1 MLSEPTSS
9 VAVSAQANLG
19 LAFGVVYGVTYQRR
33 LTVAVIHLANTTNAD
48 LTVRVSIYPDGGTPT
63 NANAL
68 LWDFIVPK
76 YDFLEFG
83 EGLILLSKWSLA
95 ALASAGNSVTLTLS
109 GIEQ

>member
-1 MLSEPTSS
+1 MLSEPTTSL
-9 VAVSAQANLG
+9 AVSAQANLG
-19 LAFGVVYGVTYQRR
+19 VAFGVIHTVTYQTR
-33 LTVAVIHLANTTNAD
+33 LTVAVIHLANTTGAD
-48 LTVRVSIYPDGGTPT
+48 VTVRISLYPDGGAPT

-76 YDFLEFG
+76 NDFLEFG
-83 EGLILLSKWSLA
+83 EGLILLSKVSLA